1 MIWKSDVRMAK
12 HIRHKKVIKKSSL
25 LKNIQHIIINSML
38 NAVRK
43 DMI

>member
-25 LKNIQHIIINSML
+25 LKNIQHIINSML